1 VPELWEMAATD
12 LAALVRAGKTSCREV
27 VRAHLDRIGQVN
39 PQLNAVTVPLAEEG
53 LAAAEAAD
61 RALSRGETPGLLSGV
76 PMTVKENIDVAG
88 SATTHGIALLRDA
101 VASRDAPH
109 IGELRTAGA
118 IPVGRTNMPEFGMRW
133 HTVSALRGATLNPWS
148 AGHTPGGSSGGDAA
162 AVASGMVPLGMGNDG
177 AGSLRW
183 PAACC
188 GVAALKPSFGRVPQ
202 GGHQEPPR
210 PVPFAFQLL
219 AVHGPIARHVR
230 DLRLAFR
237 HMCGRSGGDP
247 WHVPVPLDGP
257 PVPGPLRVSVL
268 TDTGGDPADEAV
280 TTAVRRAAGLL
291 ADAGYLVEDAQ
302 PPMLERAAEI
312 YYQIMSGYG
321 RLAEQQPPVE
331 SVAPGEFARFWELFE
346 PSWAAAAG
354 ERAFDPMMERTLI
367 ARAWDTWM
375 RHAPLVLAPVC
386 TRQAFP
392 VGADLDP
399 LWQAGWPTAIRVSVT
414 VNLLGLPAVA
424 VPVGRHDGLPAGVQ
438 IIGPR
443 FREDLCLDAAAA
455 VEAATGPLTPV
466 DPPAHLAARRS
477 PLSQTA

>member
-1 VPELWEMAATD
+1 VPELWEMAATE
-12 LAALVRAGKTSCREV
+12 LAALVQEGKASCREV
-27 VRAHLDRIGQVN
+27 VQAHLDRIGQVN
-39 PQLNAVTVPLAEEG
+39 QLLNAVTVPLAEKA
-53 LAAAEAAD
+53 LTAAEAAD
-61 RALSRGETPGLLSGV
+61 RAFSRGEPSGPLSGV

-88 SATTHGIALLRDA
+88 SATTLGIAPLRDA
-101 VASRDAPH
+101 VASHDAPH
-109 IGELRTAGA
+109 IGELRAAGA

-188 GVAALKPSFGRVPQ
+188 GVAALKPSFGRVSQ

-210 PVPFAFQLL
+210 PAPFAFQLL

-237 HMCGRSGGDP
+237 QMCGRSGGDP
-247 WHVPVPLDGP
+247 WYAPVPLDGP
-257 PVPGPLRVSVL
+257 PVPAPLRVSVI
-268 TDTGGDPADEAV
+268 TDTGGDPAGRAV
-280 TTAVRRAAGLL
+280 TAAVRRAAALL
-291 ADAGYLVEDAQ
+291 ADAGYVVDDDE
-302 PPMLERAAEI
+302 PPAVERAAEI
-312 YYQIMSGYG
+312 YYQIMAGYG
-321 RLAEQQPPVE
+321 RAVERLPPVE
-331 SVAPGEFARFWELFE
+331 SVAPGEFAHFWQAFE
-346 PSWAAAAG
+346 PAWTAAAG
-354 ERAFDPMMERTLI
+354 ARAFDPMMERAAI

-375 RHAPLVLAPVC
+375 RHAPLILAPVC
-386 TRQAFP
+386 TRRAFP

-399 LWQAGWPTAIRVSVT
+399 SWLAGWPAAIRISVT
-414 VNLLGLPAVA
+414 VNLLGLPAVT
-424 VPVGRHDGLPAGVQ
+424 VPAGQHDGLPTGVQ

-455 VEAATGPLTPV
+455 VEAGAGSLTPI
-466 DPPAHLAARRS
+466 DPRTQLAARGVSRRES
-477 PLSQTA
+477 